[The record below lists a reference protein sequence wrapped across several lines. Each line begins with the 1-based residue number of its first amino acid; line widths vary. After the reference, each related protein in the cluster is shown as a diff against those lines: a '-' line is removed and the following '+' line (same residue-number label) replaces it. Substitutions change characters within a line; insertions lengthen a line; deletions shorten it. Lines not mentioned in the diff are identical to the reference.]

1 MEKRNQGLLIN
12 FGYCT
17 GCHACEVACQKAHG
31 WNYDQFGI
39 KLTQIGPMETNSDP
53 MNRKWEWDFVPV
65 PTSAQIVLQKVK
77 IQAAFITVWQKLLN
91 TVQWKNLQLE
101 CWKLVLKQ
109 PYIYLSNLLR
119 I

>member
-65 PTSAQIVLQKVK
+65 PLDMCDFCADRLAEGKDPSCVHHCLAKV
-77 IQAAFITVWQKLLN
+77 IEYGSVEELATRM
-91 TVQWKNLQLE
+91 LE
-101 CWKLVLKQ
+101 IGSKTAV
-109 PYIYLSNLLR
+109 YLPQ
-119 I
+119 